1 MKVRKISRN
10 DSDLIKI
17 LPQITLLL
25 FVIVLILL
33 ASFPSIFKGTI
44 ADIKIKGQELASSTG
59 VSLGSFGNSR
69 YIYNTKY
76 SSHLLSENIVPIPD
90 SNLAHELK
98 YEDLRS
104 IALEK
109 YLREKRNS
117 PTADYAY
124 LYIYYADLYNVPWIL
139 MPAIG
144 EAETHSCTH
153 KAEGVKVAP
162 SSKQKN
168 CWGIGGNP
176 KNRVVYKTWEQ
187 SIESAVRLIST
198 SYGQGT
204 ISMTAI
210 QRKYCGSGCVGDV
223 WSRRV
228 IYYVNKINEFS
239 SSIGAPVDNNVT
251 L

>member
-1 MKVRKISRN
+1 M
-10 DSDLIKI
+10 
-17 LPQITLLL
+17 
-25 FVIVLILL
+25 L
-33 ASFPSIFKGTI
+33 ASFPTIFKGTI

-59 VSLGSFGNSR
+59 VSLGSFGNSK

-90 SNLAHELK
+90 SNLEHELK
-98 YEDLRS
+98 YEDLRVQ
-104 IALEK
+104 ALEK
-109 YLREKRNS
+109 YLRETRNS

-153 KAEGVKVAP
+153 GRTSTKAAP
-162 SSKQKN
+162 SDKQKN
-168 CWGIGGNP
+168 CWGIGGSP
-176 KNRVVYKTWEQ
+176 KNRITYKTWEQ
-187 SIESAVRLIST
+187 SIESAVRLISK

-204 ISMTAI
+204 ISMMAI
-210 QRKYCGSGCVGDV
+210 QRKYCGAGCVGDV

-228 IYYVNKINEFS
+228 IYYVDKINEYS
-239 SSIGAPVDNNVT
+239 ANIGAPMDKNVT